1 MYILLT
7 LLLSFYPAI
16 FIYSSIPAAWMK
28 KIDAFAP
35 TGNMPFIVHAAVF
48 AVIFFLAY
56 NVFKKYISLGY
67 RNSGRSG
74 VLGIILLAV
83 FNAALA
89 LITFYNILPG
99 NTVYAS
105 PALLDTYLLKNPYTF
120 IALILPFGY
129 LFFD

>member
-1 MYILLT
+1 MSILLT
-7 LLLSFYPAI
+7 LLFSFYPAI

-28 KIDAFAP
+28 KVDAFAP

-48 AVIFFLAY
+48 AIVFFFAY
-56 NVFKKYISLGY
+56 NVLKKYVSLGY
-67 RNSGRSG
+67 RNAGRG
-74 VLGIILLAV
+74 GMLGITLLAV

-99 NTVYAS
+99 ETLYAS

-120 IALILPFGY
+120 IAFAAPWLY